1 MIQGG
6 SSTDL
11 LQCCRCMIRCS
22 FLQDCICV
30 RCVFEQVN
38 GAAVSFVSALSLKK
52 QTTKAIHSCR
62 DATENRDRLQDQSQ
76 LAVFQL
82 FSLCDDKHGVHNGV
96 FDVLCLENIKSIK
109 PWQSLSQH
117 RRLYLW
123 RKINFMIS
131 TRDQTIDRPARC
143 SSLFLAS

>member
-1 MIQGG
+1 M
-6 SSTDL
+6 
-11 LQCCRCMIRCS
+11 
-22 FLQDCICV
+22 

-82 FSLCDDKHGVHNGV
+82 FSLCDDKDGVHNGV
-96 FDVLCLENIKSIK
+96 FDILCLENIKSIK
-109 PWQSLSQH
+109 P
-117 RRLYLW
+117 
-123 RKINFMIS
+123 
-131 TRDQTIDRPARC
+131 
-143 SSLFLAS
+143 